1 MPGIKHGERAQF
13 VLRLAH
19 GLGSHD
25 ELAVRMREELAAPRS
40 QYFRHEGACVNH
52 QLHATLSDLAAL
64 SGAEMFADEEGG
76 IGRTDCRGLPAG
88 HVRVV
93 RMREG

>member
-1 MPGIKHGERAQF
+1 M
-13 VLRLAH
+13 V
-19 GLGSHD
+19 
-25 ELAVRMREELAAPRS
+25 
-40 QYFRHEGACVNH
+40 
-52 QLHATLSDLAAL
+52 